1 MLPITTVPDKKV
13 PTHGPGTTAW
23 YRGNEAKILAI
34 ENGKAKIF
42 CDGRVLL
49 VNYTSLDDASFKTLH
64 ETYRVV
70 DNETHKAL
78 FTGTKDE
85 CESFISDE
93 CDEDADVE
101 CIELKEAIMVPSDGM
116 NPQYTL
122 EKALSYARGNAAAMI
137 ATNPLLYGIAALQRK
152 YVVVCNV
159 LDGEGTENP
168 AYKKLDKDVRAKYH
182 KLLSIPGESGKKYE
196 VFGNKYNTSFL
207 LYYED
212 AFTTNWFV
220 PAAGKINESI
230 MVPSDAMD
238 KDQTLGD
245 LVADLRGNVAAQFA
259 SNPVLAGI
267 ATLQRNYVPVWDYD
281 YETETESKEF
291 KNLDKDIRSKF
302 HKILSIPGIGGIK
315 YEVYANK
322 DNTSYLLCYSD
333 MSAKGWY
340 VPASGKINES
350 EAQDKYQEFFKKKLA
365 DYGVSSP
372 AELSAEDKSKFFSEI
387 KKEWPDAKMNE
398 AFDIKNYQKSNVVIV
413 RTDPKAYKFFVGNGK
428 WSSSLADA
436 KVMTGA
442 QADILINGE
451 VAFEKE
457 PYDVFDLPANPM
469 HWKAYADVAYKN
481 GDVYHYKYILNLMRQ
496 MHMNESLKN
505 KTLFDKIE
513 KWYSALSVDQKETL
527 FYNLFRFSGQATK
540 MAKKYKTLAQLV
552 KMDTKNTPESTSY
565 KHTGIGT
572 VNAIAA
578 YYQSFKTEKDILPK
592 LASIKMDNSKDYLK
606 YHDLAKGTVL
616 NESSKKETVIKAP
629 ETYGSITKGTPVY
642 VFAVNDKKV
651 EASGQKR
658 FLIYTVDGKR
668 AEQIVVDRNDNDF
681 NTLNEAEMAFG
692 IGSTVSFNGKK
703 CKVVSISNGVC
714 KLVCDG
720 EVMTASMG
728 DLQPSNPINESA
740 DNESAFNA
748 YIHFEDTLK
757 LAKTNLPADIF
768 KLFAKECF
776 INGNAYILDKI
787 VEETLKVVDA
797 SPVNDLVKMAK
808 TYNNGNYSDRINKFI
823 YNTNNLRSLQTGTP
837 FNQRYFD
844 KCMTILM
851 KFGTNPSAALD
862 EITADSMMFVPAK
875 NQLEFFDLS
884 TDCIDAIKFVVSKQS
899 DWYVVKQ
906 TPTRIVIAVN

>member
-23 YRGNEAKILAI
+23 YRGKEAKILAI

-64 ETYRVV
+64 EAYRVV
-70 DNETHKAL
+70 DNETHKSL

-122 EKALSYARGNAAAMI
+122 EKALSYAKGNAAAMI
-137 ATNPLLYGIAALQRK
+137 ATNPLLYGISVLQRK

-196 VFGNKYNTSFL
+196 VFGNKDNTSFL

-220 PAAGKINESI
+220 PAAGKINESEAKLDESI
-230 MVPSDAMD
+230 MVSSDAMD
-238 KDQTLGD
+238 KNQTLGD

-259 SNPVLAGI
+259 SNPVLNGI
-267 ATLQRNYVPVWDYD
+267 ATLQRKYVPVWDYD

-291 KNLDKDIRSKF
+291 KKLDKDIRSKF
-302 HKILSIPGIGGIK
+302 HRILSIPGNGGSK

-322 DNTSYLLCYSD
+322 DNTSYLLYYSD

-387 KKEWPDAKMNE
+387 KKEWPDAK
-398 AFDIKNYQKSNVVIV
+398 V
-413 RTDPKAYKFFVGNGK
+413 
-428 WSSSLADA
+428 
-436 KVMTGA
+436 
-442 QADILINGE
+442 
-451 VAFEKE
+451 
-457 PYDVFDLPANPM
+457 
-469 HWKAYADVAYKN
+469 
-481 GDVYHYKYILNLMRQ
+481 
-496 MHMNESLKN
+496 NESLKN

-513 KWYSALSVDQKETL
+513 KWYSALSIDQKENL

-540 MAKKYKTLAQLV
+540 MAKKYKTLAQFV
-552 KMDTKNTPESTSY
+552 KMGTKNTPESGSY
-565 KHTGIGT
+565 KHTGFG
-572 VNAIAA
+572 VANAIAA

-592 LASIKMDNSKDYLK
+592 LASIKMENSKDYLK
-606 YHDLAKGTVL
+606 YHDIAKGT
-616 NESSKKETVIKAP
+616 A
-629 ETYGSITKGTPVY
+629 
-642 VFAVNDKKV
+642 
-651 EASGQKR
+651 
-658 FLIYTVDGKR
+658 
-668 AEQIVVDRNDNDF
+668 
-681 NTLNEAEMAFG
+681 LNEAEMAFG

-720 EVMTASMG
+720 EVMTANMG

-757 LAKTNLPADIF
+757 LAKYNLPADIF

-776 INGNAYILDKI
+776 INGNAYLLDKI
-787 VEETLKVVDA
+787 VEEILKVVDA

-844 KCMTILM
+844 KCVNLLM

-884 TDCIDAIKFVVSKQS
+884 TECIDTIKFVVSKQS
-899 DWYVVKQ
+899 DWKVVKQ
-906 TPTRIVIAVN
+906 APTRIVLTV